1 MVTRRGLIPRGA
13 TASESRARETTMA
26 PTSGSELHQAANVSL
41 MTLSDRL
48 ITLAQDA
55 EKAGYPI
62 TAGQL
67 VRLSMKIFDEAPRRR

>member
-1 MVTRRGLIPRGA
+1 
-13 TASESRARETTMA
+13 MA
-26 PTSGSELHQAANVSL
+26 PTTGSEIRQPATISL

-62 TAGQL
+62 TAEQL
-67 VRLSMKIFDEAPRRR
+67 VRLAMMIFDEAPIRRH